1 MNCTCGHKNVTAS
14 AYIGSG
20 IADLDQTLRLSR
32 LDATSFKEFRMKKL
46 FLASLLGSTIA
57 LSNLA
62 MAADSDVAALTAAAK
77 AEGAVN
83 SVGMPDNWA
92 NWKGTWDDLA
102 SKYGLKHIDTD
113 MSSAQEV
120 AKFDAEKD
128 NASADIGDV
137 GAAFGPIAAAKGV
150 TQPYKPS
157 TWAQVPDWAKDKDGH
172 WALAYTGTIAFIINK
187 QLVKPGDEPHSW
199 ADLSKGKYKVAIGD
213 VSTAAQA
220 ANGVLSAALARGGD
234 ETNLAP
240 GLQLFTELAKQ
251 GRLSLANPTIQ
262 TLEKG
267 EVEVGVVWDFN
278 GLSYREK
285 IDPTRFDVLIPSDGS
300 VISGYT
306 TIINKYA
313 KHPNA
318 AKLAREY
325 IFSDAGQINLARGNA
340 RPIRAEH
347 ITLPDDVKAK
357 LLPNEQYKNVKPIK
371 DPAAWEK
378 SSKALPQQWNEQVI
392 IEMQQ

>member
-1 MNCTCGHKNVTAS
+1 
-14 AYIGSG
+14 
-20 IADLDQTLRLSR
+20 
-32 LDATSFKEFRMKKL
+32 MKHL
-46 FLASLLGSTIA
+46 LLASLLGSAIA
-57 LSNLA
+57 LSTSA
-62 MAADSDVAALTAAAK
+62 MAADTDLKTLEAAAK

-83 SVGMPDNWA
+83 SVGMPDDWA
-92 NWKGTWDDLA
+92 NWKGTWTDLTA
-102 SKYGLKHIDTD
+102 KYGLVHMDTD

-137 GAAFGPIAAAKGV
+137 GAAFGPIAVAKGV

-157 TWAQVPDWAKDKDGH
+157 TWDQVPDWAKDQDGH
-172 WALAYTGTIAFIINK
+172 WALAYTGTIAFIVNK
-187 QLVKPGDEPHSW
+187 KLLHGSDVPKSW
-199 ADLSKGKYKVAIGD
+199 ANLKTGKYKVTIGD

-220 ANGVLSAALARGGD
+220 ANGVLAAAIAMKGD

-240 GLQLFTELAKQ
+240 GLQLFTELAQQK
-251 GRLSLANPTIQ
+251 RLGINNPTIQ
-262 TLEKG
+262 TMEKG

-278 GLSYREK
+278 GLSYK
-285 IDPTRFDVLIPSDGS
+285 AKMTNPDDYVVLIPSDGS

-325 IFSDAGQINLARGNA
+325 IFSDAGQINLANGNA

-347 ITLPDDVKAK
+347 LTLPPEVQAK
-357 LLPNEQYKNVKPIK
+357 LLPNEQYEKVTPIK

-378 SSKALPQQWNEQVI
+378 TSKALPQQWNEQVI
-392 IEMQQ
+392 VEMQ